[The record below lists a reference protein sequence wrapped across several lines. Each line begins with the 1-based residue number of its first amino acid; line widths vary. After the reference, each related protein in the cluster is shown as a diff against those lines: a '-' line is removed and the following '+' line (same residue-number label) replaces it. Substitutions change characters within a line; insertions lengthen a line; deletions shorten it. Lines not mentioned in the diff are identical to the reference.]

1 MLNLAEREGFEPS
14 VPRKVQQISSLPR
27 STTPASLRLSWI
39 INLQCFALPYNRF
52 HSLLPCSSPFRQL
65 NCPNLH
71 PKGSVQYPL
80 EGCRLSASRQICR
93 FYPSIPLIHEFHP
106 FGAIA
111 TRCSQNCR
119 SMFWTSRYAWWPER
133 WATRMWR
140 INSFQMNLSTTPT
153 SLIWEW
159 S

>member
-1 MLNLAEREGFEPS
+1 MLVLYIFMAEREGFEPS

-52 HSLLPCSSPFRQL
+52 HSLLPCSSPFGY
-65 NCPNLH
+65 CSAMC
-71 PKGSVQYPL
+71 KSSVL
-80 EGCRLSASRQICR
+80 TICR
-93 FYPSIPLIHEFHP
+93 VCPAIPLIHEFHP

-140 INSFQMNLSTTPT
+140 INSFQTNLSTTPA
-153 SLIWEW
+153 SLLCEQ
-159 S
+159 SQ